1 LKAFYIL
8 ETKSLLFLADTW
20 LSQFIV
26 NIIPLIIKIEKVAES
41 LREDTFL
48 EKSLLIITLEAVS
61 ILGFKTILSFLLSP
75 KVDKVIALEN
85 TFLEI
90 EEAEILRSRNTS

>member
-1 LKAFYIL
+1 M
-8 ETKSLLFLADTW
+8 
-20 LSQFIV
+20 
-26 NIIPLIIKIEKVAES
+26 AES

-90 EEAEILRSRNTS
+90 EEAEILRSRNTSWKVFCNAMSLKFPFWMYLFASSRTSFREQVK

>member
-26 NIIPLIIKIEKVAES
+26 NIIPSIIKIEKVAES

>member
-1 LKAFYIL
+1 M
-8 ETKSLLFLADTW
+8 
-20 LSQFIV
+20 
-26 NIIPLIIKIEKVAES
+26 AES

>member
-1 LKAFYIL
+1 
-8 ETKSLLFLADTW
+8 LLSLADTW

-26 NIIPLIIKIEKVAES
+26 NIVPSIIKIEKVAES

-61 ILGFKTILSFLLSP
+61 ILGSKTILSFSLSP

>member
-1 LKAFYIL
+1 M
-8 ETKSLLFLADTW
+8 
-20 LSQFIV
+20 
-26 NIIPLIIKIEKVAES
+26 AES

-48 EKSLLIITLEAVS
+48 EKSLLIITLEAVN